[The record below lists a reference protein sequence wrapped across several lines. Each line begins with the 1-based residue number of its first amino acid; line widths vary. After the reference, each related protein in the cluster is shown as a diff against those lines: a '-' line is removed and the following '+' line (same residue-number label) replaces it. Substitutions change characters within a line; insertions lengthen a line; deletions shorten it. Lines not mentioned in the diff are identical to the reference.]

1 MSFFYENKRF
11 VDFFHEELREAQTG
25 AIGAIISH
33 FSIDGG
39 TPGII
44 VVPTGVGKTA
54 VISLAPF
61 LLEASSILII
71 TSSALVRSQVAN
83 EIQNLKTISSIGCY
97 SGSNLP
103 KVFECNKSLDEEDFY
118 SLNDSDVVVGIP
130 AKLIDIFEN
139 EVDLNEEFFDLILV
153 DESHHLPASTW
164 TRLVEKFP
172 SAMKLYF
179 TATPYRRDGKPI
191 DGKIIYNYPLKRA
204 YEQGVFGTVE
214 FCPVEVP
221 ENEKD
226 KEIAKKAE
234 NILKQDRN
242 NSLNHALLV
251 RTDSKKHAKELLKV
265 YEEHTSLNLKVIDSS
280 KTDRVLKTSIRNLR
294 EGTLDGLICV
304 DMLGEGFDFPNLKI
318 AAIHKPHK
326 SEAITL
332 QFIGRFARTNADDIG
347 SAKFIA
353 APNDMRDRI
362 NALYK
367 EGAVWNEIIIDIHSN
382 LVDSQ
387 LLEKETVS
395 SFELKEGEELE
406 DLSLFSIA
414 PYCHVKIFNVDSLS
428 SSIELNREVEIPG
441 QQLVQRLFSED
452 LNCNVQVMVKKDT
465 PKWVKNDQLE
475 NIKYHLYIIYYYED
489 RNLLFINSTDKS
501 DLLYEILF
509 RNTTSEEHRNPWEF
523 HISKIMMNKVLLDLN
538 DVSFFNI
545 GMQKRVPNSGES
557 YRTLT
562 GPNAQS
568 VIQKTDGVLF
578 SGGHMFCK
586 AVGASSTVTIG
597 YSSSSKLWS
606 NSYKTLGDFI
616 SWCKLNGEKL
626 FNARSV
632 KTNSGFDHLPFPRKV
647 EELPENIFAAYWNY
661 ETYRDAPTINIAG
674 IDYNI
679 HDFDIKIKNI
689 TGNLIKLS
697 LIHDE
702 ANEIKLKYSISSRF
716 EIDSGDNPRV
726 GGEKALTAYLN
737 EKPILFQ
744 TIDFGVL
751 SGDEFTSGYTD
762 EGAKFS
768 KESLEVYDWDGKGIN
783 IQSEFGNQ
791 DSIHEKML
799 EEMIAS
805 GTEDIIIY
813 DHGTGEIADIVTFK
827 ESLQEVTVSFY
838 HVKASSKPR
847 PGNRVDELY
856 EVCGQ
861 VVKSVIFSNH
871 RDSLKRKL
879 RQRVLGKEDRKFKKS
894 DYHQLDE
901 LFDKR
906 LPLKLQMYI
915 VQPGLT
921 KERAEDKML
930 SMLESCDHFISQ
942 MGNFSSLKVLC
953 SS

>member
-1 MSFFYENKRF
+1 MSFFKEHK
-11 VDFFHEELREAQTG
+11 DEISFFHENLREAQIGGVG
-25 AIGAIISH
+25 AIVSH
-33 FSIDGG
+33 FSIDSS

-61 LLEASSILII
+61 LLEVSSVLVI
-71 TSSALVRSQVAN
+71 TSSALVRSQVAD
-83 EIQNLKTISSIGCY
+83 EIRNLRTISSIGCY
-97 SGSNLP
+97 SGKNLP
-103 KVFECNKSLDEEDFY
+103 KVFECYKSLDEEALTC
-118 SLNDSDVVVGIP
+118 LNESDVVVGIP
-130 AKLIDIFEN
+130 AKLIDVFEN
-139 EVDLNEEFFDLILV
+139 EVDLSEDFFDLVLV

-164 TRLVEKFP
+164 TKLVEMFP

-191 DGKIIYNYPLKRA
+191 DGKIIYNYPLRRA
-204 YEQGVFGTVE
+204 YEQGVFGRVE

-234 NILKQDRN
+234 EILNEDRDN
-242 NSLNHALLV
+242 LLSHALLV
-251 RTDSKKHAKELLKV
+251 RTDSKKHAKELLKI
-265 YEEHTSLNLKVIDSS
+265 YEENTNLNLKVIDSS

-326 SEAITL
+326 SEAVTL

-395 SFELKEGEELE
+395 SFKLEEGEELE

-414 PYCHVKIFNVDSLS
+414 PYCHVKIFNVDSFR
-428 SSIELNREVEIPG
+428 SSIDINREIEIPG
-441 QQLVQRLFSED
+441 QQLVQRLFSEH
-452 LNCNVQVMVKKDT
+452 LNCSIQVMVQKDT

-501 DLLYEILF
+501 DQLYEILF
-509 RNTTSEEHRNPWEF
+509 RNTTGEEERNPWEF
-523 HISKIMMNKVLLDLN
+523 HISRIMMNKVLLDLN

-586 AVGASSTVTIG
+586 GVETSSAVTIG
-597 YSSSSKLWS
+597 YSSASKLWS

-626 FNARSV
+626 FSARNV

-647 EELPENIFAAYWNY
+647 EVLPKNIFTAYWDY
-661 ETYRDAPTINIAG
+661 ETYRDAPTINITG
-674 IDYNI
+674 TDYNI
-679 HDFDIKIKNI
+679 HDFDIKIRDI
-689 TGNLIKLS
+689 TGDLIKLS

-702 ANEIKLKYSISSRF
+702 AAEVKLKYSISSRF
-716 EIDSGDNPRV
+716 EIESGVNPRV
-726 GGEKALTAYLN
+726 GDEITLTSYLN

-751 SGDEFTSGYTD
+751 SGDEFTSGYVD

-768 KESLEVYDWDGKGIN
+768 KESLEVYDWVGKGIN
-783 IQSEFGNQ
+783 IESEFGNQ

-799 EEMIAS
+799 EDIIAT
-805 GTEDIIIY
+805 GNEDIIIY
-813 DHGTGEIADIVTFK
+813 DHGPGEIADIVTFK
-827 ESLQEVTVSFY
+827 EMSQEVIVSFY
-838 HVKASSKPR
+838 HVKASSEAN
-847 PGNRVDELY
+847 PGNRVNELY

-861 VVKSVIFSNH
+861 VVKSVIFANH
-871 RDSLKRKL
+871 RDSFKRKL

-906 LPLKLQMYI
+906 VPLKLQMYI

-921 KERAEDKML
+921 KDRAEDKML

-942 MGNFSSLKVLC
+942 MGNFSRLKVLC
-953 SS
+953 SR